1 MKIHN
6 QIKLQIVLLILAV
19 GISTPA
25 ADFNNAVLD
34 KVLYGSEFQV
44 QEKTINLFGNKGD
57 KKDKKAKKNK
67 VKVEHFDENNT
78 AINEETLTD
87 AEYIKSLKRADK
99 KRIRNDKFELNVTRS
114 GGAVENEETD
124 SASNPED
131 MLITDP
137 SDKKFFSKNKK
148 QKKDKNSQQPA
159 NSTISLTADE
169 TNYNPE
175 TNEIEAIGNAK
186 FEVTGQDFVLY
197 GDKIIF
203 SYETSSVKAY
213 QNVKIIKNENVTTG
227 DFIFVDMSTACG
239 WIQSPV
245 TSNYSVSVKAKEAYV
260 YSDKIQ
266 ENDGVIRIL
275 EDRRIEAIGEGYS
288 NIINNVSLDVGDSYM
303 RKPEPT
309 SMKFKVKEIVVT
321 PKKDHNDIQLK
332 GVSVYYKKLKLAVI
346 PEIRM
351 KSDKNGAAMQTN
363 IPEIG
368 GDNILG
374 MYVGPS
380 FVAEL
385 PLSSTIRI
393 SPLLMYD
400 TDKSR
405 IGFGGMV
412 NFMNE
417 YNETQVAYGTAK
429 KNFTLKGKQK
439 ITNNLYLQY
448 TQNTYA
454 SEWFMG
460 ARRPAYG
467 VSLNYRDRYYIQDL
481 DAHFEHALSI
491 GAYADTDRS
500 SFRDSGKGRARW
512 MSQINK
518 DFFNFTN
525 SANTFA
531 ASGGLGLQGMVSQY
545 TSGDTFALG
554 RVYPYLTT
562 TFKNWTQ
569 SVSYFQS
576 GAGGRT
582 PFMFDDYYY
591 GKSSLQLIE
600 GLRIN
605 KYLSIGYVATMSLS
619 GRQSF
624 YDGPIRNKDVDDFMQ
639 ENKFLISVG
648 PDEAKVTLGYD
659 FTRQSTNLYYSMLL
673 GSKDMDI
680 KFDKTVINDPMS
692 LSDESKENGFIVK
705 MRKLKY
711 KVFPATDPNFNRA
724 TDLYPQQIPAN
735 GDENIDPEMLE
746 DDKMLQEQIWNNPM
760 NPLNQIKQ
768 NQDLM
773 RDDRM

>member
-1 MKIHN
+1 M
-6 QIKLQIVLLILAV
+6 LLILAI
-19 GISTPA
+19 GISAPA
-25 ADFNNAVLD
+25 ADLNNAVYE
-34 KVLYGSEFQV
+34 KALYGTEYQV
-44 QEKTINLFGNKGD
+44 PEKTINLFGKKSD
-57 KKDKKAKKNK
+57 KKVKKNK
-67 VKVEHFDENNT
+67 NKIQVEHYNEN
-78 AINEETLTD
+78 ISEDPQTLTD

-99 KRIRNDKFELNVTRS
+99 KRIRNDKFELNVTNS
-114 GGAVENEETD
+114 GGSIENEDAE

-131 MLITDP
+131 MVVTDP

-148 QKKDKNSQQPA
+148 KKNNSSQQKI
-159 NSTISLTADE
+159 NSSILLTADE

-175 TNEIEAIGNAK
+175 TNEIEAVGNAK
-186 FEVTGQDFVLY
+186 FEVTGQDFILY

-227 DFIFVDMSTACG
+227 DFIYIDMSTACG

-275 EDRRIEAIGEGYS
+275 EDKRIEAVGQSYS
-288 NIINNVSLDVGDSYM
+288 SILNDISLDVGDSYM

-321 PKKDHNDIQLK
+321 PKKDHNDILLK
-332 GVSVYYKKLKLAVI
+332 GVSVYYKKLKIAVV

-380 FVAEL
+380 FVTEL
-385 PLSSTIRI
+385 PFSSTLRL

-400 TDKSR
+400 TDKHR

-429 KNFTLKGKQK
+429 KNFTLKGRQK
-439 ITNNLYLQY
+439 ITDNLSLQY
-448 TQNTYA
+448 SQNTYG

-467 VSLNYRDRYYIQDL
+467 VSLNFHDRYYIEDL
-481 DAHFEHALSI
+481 DAHFEHNLNI
-491 GAYADTDRS
+491 GAFADTDRS
-500 SFRDSGKGRARW
+500 SFRESGEGRARW
-512 MSQINK
+512 MGQVNR
-518 DFFNFTN
+518 DFFKFIN
-525 SANTFA
+525 SANNFA
-531 ASGGLGLQGMVSQY
+531 LTGGLGLQGMVSQY

-554 RVYPYLTT
+554 RVYPYVSTT
-562 TFKNWTQ
+562 LGGWSQ
-569 SVSYFQS
+569 SVSYFQT
-576 GAGGRT
+576 GLGGGT
-582 PFMFDDYYY
+582 PFKFDDYFY

-605 KYLSIGYVATMSLS
+605 KYLSVGYVATMSLS
-619 GRQSF
+619 GRES
-624 YDGPIRNKDVDDFMQ
+624 YYRGPGENTDTNKFLQ
-639 ENKFLISVG
+639 ENQFLISVG
-648 PDEAKVTLGYD
+648 PDEAKITLGYD
-659 FTRQSTNLYYSMLL
+659 FTRQSTHLYYSMLL

-680 KFDKTVINDPMS
+680 KFDKTIINDPMS
-692 LSDESKENGFIVK
+692 LSDEKKENTFVTK
-705 MRKLKY
+705 MRNLKY
-711 KVFPATDPNFNRA
+711 KVFPATNPNFDR
-724 TDLYPQQIPAN
+724 TRDLYPQQIPAN
-735 GDENIDPEMLE
+735 GDEALDSDVDDEMLQ
-746 DDKMLQEQIWNNPM
+746 QEIWNNPM